1 MKEDIAWWF
10 ERYDG
15 PDHGETGAR
24 YGEGIRWAGGQVSKL
39 KILVLV
45 REGHVPPLT
54 LEGISDKEMDPWKA
68 EFDVCETLRRLGH
81 DVLPVGV
88 YDDLSP
94 IRKSLRDFQPDITF
108 MMLEEFHGVVTYDFA
123 VISYLELMQQPYT
136 GCNPRGLL
144 LSKDKALSKKVLT
157 YHRIPTPR
165 FAVFP
170 IGRTVHRPRK
180 LSFPLFVKSVI
191 EDASFGISQASI
203 VSNDQ
208 ALAERVR
215 FVHEKT
221 GDDAIAEQYIE
232 GRELYVGVIGNNR
245 LQTFPPWEMDFGKMP
260 DDMARIATSR
270 VKWDSKYQERHGI
283 TTRAA
288 TGLDDVAKE
297 RISKLCKRVYRAL
310 SMSGYGRMDLRMTDA
325 GEIFVIEANANPN
338 IEYGEDF
345 AESAET
351 AGITY
356 EALLQRILNL
366 GLRYKAAW
374 MTV

>member
-1 MKEDIAWWF
+1 M
-10 ERYDG
+10 
-15 PDHGETGAR
+15 
-24 YGEGIRWAGGQVSKL
+24 SKL
-39 KILVLV
+39 RVLVLV
-45 REGHVPPLT
+45 RDGHVPPQT
-54 LEGISDKEMDPWKA
+54 LEGVSEKDLNAWKA

-81 DVLPVGV
+81 EILPLGV
-88 YDDLSP
+88 YDDLGP
-94 IRKSLRDFQPDITF
+94 IRKALREFEPDITF

-170 IGRTVHRPRK
+170 VGRTIHRPKK
-180 LSFPLFVKSVI
+180 LSFPLFVKSVV

-203 VSNDQ
+203 VSTDE

-245 LQTFPPWEMDFGKMP
+245 LKTYPAWEMSFGEMP
-260 DDMARIATSR
+260 DDVARIATSQ
-270 VKWDSKYQERHGI
+270 VKWNRNYQKKYGI
-283 TTRAA
+283 TTHAA
-288 TGLDDVAKE
+288 TDLDEATSEK
-297 RISKLCKRVYRAL
+297 ISKLCKRVYRAL
-310 SMSGYGRMDLRMTDA
+310 NMSGYGRMDLRMTESGD
-325 GEIFVIEANANPN
+325 IYVIEANANPN

-351 AGITY
+351 TGVSY

-366 GLRYKAAW
+366 GLSYKAAW
-374 MTV
+374 MG